1 MARVPGIVRDYE
13 SQGQICVVRMET
25 GQSLMLDGKLRC
37 LGCVV
42 GHDSR
47 LTTTMDTQHR
57 WKKRNKMNKIQ
68 AAYDTCTK
76 QIVRNT
82 ILALLVEIRQG
93 FSIG

>member
-1 MARVPGIVRDYE
+1 
-13 SQGQICVVRMET
+13 MET
-25 GQSLMLDGKLRC
+25 GHSLILDGKLRC

-47 LTTTMDTQHR
+47 LTTTMNKQHR
-57 WKKRNKMNKIQ
+57 QEKRNKMNKLQ

-76 QIVRNT
+76 KIVRNL

-93 FSIG
+93 FGIG